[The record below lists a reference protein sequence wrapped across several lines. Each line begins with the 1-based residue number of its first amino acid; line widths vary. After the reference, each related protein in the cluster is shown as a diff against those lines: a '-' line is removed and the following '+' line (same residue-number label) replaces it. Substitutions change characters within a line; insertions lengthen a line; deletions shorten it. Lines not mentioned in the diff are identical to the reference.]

1 MSSTQEPAAR
11 LLIVDDEK
19 SVRSALRRALRK
31 EGYQIFFAESAMEA
45 LDILKEHGNDI
56 DLILSDHLMP
66 KMTGLELLKRCRL
79 LYPDIGRVVLTGQAE
94 MDTVIGA
101 INDGEVFRFLRKPW
115 DDDEV
120 KLTIHLAVRQSRL
133 EKENRRLLHLLK
145 DQAKQIQSLERK
157 HPGISSIQR
166 DATGAILID
175 DEELAAP

>member
-1 MSSTQEPAAR
+1 MAEPDDTKAH

-31 EGYQIFFAESAMEA
+31 EGYRLSFAESALEA
-45 LDILKEHGNDI
+45 LEILKEHNDTI
-56 DLILSDHLMP
+56 ELVLSDHLMP

-101 INDGEVFRFLRKPW
+101 INDGAVFRFLRKPW

-120 KLTIHLAVRQSRL
+120 KLTLHLAVRHSRL
-133 EKENRRLLHLLK
+133 ESENRRLLSLLRA
-145 DQAKQIQSLERK
+145 QASQIKSLEQR
-157 HPGISSIQR
+157 HPGISTIQR
-166 DATGAILID
+166 DASGAILID
-175 DEELAAP
+175 DEELMAP